1 MSDEYLTVT
10 QIAERLG
17 IQVRSVYQSRWRRLL
32 PEPDLILLNHP
43 LWLTDTIDN
52 WRNKTIKQRKRR
64 RKRIKTR
71 VTPKSVN
78 ALPSRAKLS
87 TAGASSLPL
96 PQATITADMAAGIA
110 AALRN
115 EGHHCTTRDV
125 QELAQADPDDLDYDT
140 RKLQQRVMR
149 KVRAAKGL

>member
-10 QIAERLG
+10 QVAARLG
-17 IQVRSVYQSRWRRLL
+17 IQVRSVYQSRHRRLL
-32 PEPDLILLNHP
+32 PHPDLILLNHP
-43 LWLTDTIDN
+43 LWLPDTIDS
-52 WRNKTIKQRKRR
+52 WRKKTIKERKRHRR
-64 RKRIKTR
+64 RKRRKPLPT
-71 VTPKSVN
+71 SVN
-78 ALPSRAKLS
+78 ALPSKAKLS
-87 TAGASSLPL
+87 SDGASSKPL
-96 PQATITADMAAGIA
+96 PAATITAEMAAGIA

-115 EGHHCTTRDV
+115 DGHHCTTRDV